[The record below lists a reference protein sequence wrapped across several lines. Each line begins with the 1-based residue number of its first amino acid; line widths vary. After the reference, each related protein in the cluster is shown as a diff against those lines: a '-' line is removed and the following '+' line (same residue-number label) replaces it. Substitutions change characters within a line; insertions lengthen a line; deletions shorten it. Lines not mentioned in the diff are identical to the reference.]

1 MDIFRWLCVS
11 SSRRAWTCCR
21 VMVQEFAEALIGVDA
36 GALCG
41 RPTGSASPERV
52 SPPGCWSS
60 SLDDRRLLRC
70 RCLHSALI
78 VAVQETLTGAA
89 RQRGRIHFMC
99 NPLNRVP
106 KSRQS
111 VVATMVHTSFLP
123 VRRRHG
129 ASSIPGS
136 SPSSKTA
143 TRGDRIARR
152 GGPGD
157 PRLHVAGRRSTPPM
171 LVEWTGGTFL
181 Y

>member
-1 MDIFRWLCVS
+1 MDISRWLCAS

-21 VMVQEFAEALIGVDA
+21 VMVQEFAEALIGAEAD
-36 GALCG
+36 ALCG
-41 RPTGSASPERV
+41 RPTGSASPERG
-52 SPPGCWSS
+52 SPPWSS

-70 RCLHSALI
+70 RCLHPALI

-123 VRRRHG
+123 ARRRHG

-143 TRGDRIARR
+143 TRGGRIARR
-152 GGPGD
+152 GEPGD
-157 PRLHVAGRRSTPPM
+157 PSASRASRRSTPPM